1 MVSLLLPSVVKPGSA
16 VLVAFSPSAPP
27 SPGAADAASTEA
39 AIAAGTNAAASTIA
53 NLFLHT
59 SFSFLPVVNVALPYA
74 HDDGRG
80 GARVPPT
87 GMEHFGGVGAAW

>member
-16 VLVAFSPSAPP
+16 FLPTFPP
-27 SPGAADAASTEA
+27 SPGAADAAPAEA

-53 NLFLHT
+53 NLFLRT